1 MSKALF
7 DLDSGFEI
15 DNVMF
20 ELLLSSSNDIPVRNQ
35 LVEAIRILG
44 EARVY
49 PIFRC
54 LDRVITEEEY
64 HIGTARLFDRLKDV
78 LNGEFH

>member
-15 DNVMF
+15 DAVMF
-20 ELLLSSSNDIPVRNQ
+20 ELLLSSSNDIPVKNQ

-64 HIGTARLFDRLKDV
+64 LIGEQRLFDRLKDV